1 MDEAAEPPESPTPP
15 IGAADS
21 REVQSRAHDERRFAR
36 HVDWNLF
43 RDFVELVRHGGIGA
57 AARATGRQQPS
68 MSAALKRLEQHLGEP
83 LFLRGAQG
91 ITLTPAGQVMAE
103 LCEGIAADVHSMPHR
118 VAEAAG
124 QLGGL
129 IKIRTISDV
138 IAPAMDKAMLGFHQ
152 RYPGVQIRL
161 NIAAWREVVDAV
173 ARGDADLGIAC
184 DSAPREDLHYLP
196 VVREVQQLYCAKTSS
211 LFGNAPGSPAE
222 FRDQSFVLTGED
234 EPDELANFRRRY
246 GLGSKVGGAAD
257 TLHEA
262 RRLIELGFG
271 IGFLP
276 TAVAAPHVAAGTLWP
291 LLLEFQMPSYH
302 LYAVTRAELPDGS
315 PASLLVAAV
324 RKHLRDEP

>member
-1 MDEAAEPPESPTPP
+1 MS
-15 IGAADS
+15 S
-21 REVQSRAHDERRFAR
+21 LRERFGSRAGVEQRIEKELIRHFGLGAILRPEAEEDNSSFAYSFLCNRRRSLKILASE
-36 HVDWNLF
+36 NPS
-43 RDFVELVRHGGIGA
+43 A
-57 AARATGRQQPS
+57 QQ
-68 MSAALKRLEQHLGEP
+68 
-83 LFLRGAQG
+83 RGVG
-91 ITLTPAGQVMAE
+91 S
-103 LCEGIAADVHSMPHR
+103 EGCHR
-118 VAEAAG
+118 
-124 QLGGL
+124 
-129 IKIRTISDV
+129 
-138 IAPAMDKAMLGFHQ
+138 
-152 RYPGVQIRL
+152 
-161 NIAAWREVVDAV
+161 
-173 ARGDADLGIAC
+173 LGIAC